1 MENIAGKIE
10 WYHNL
15 YLACLSGASVFLALS
30 VILFIRLDIRGVIG
44 FFTGRQAERGI
55 RELEQNG
62 GKNKESRKHIKPELP
77 KKYIIEKSGEPQ
89 RRKIKNFSEAE
100 ATKRLSEEAEGSK
113 WTVPLYQEM
122 PDFCVER
129 EILLVHT
136 DETII

>member
-15 YLACLSGASVFLALS
+15 YLACLSGAAVFLALS

-89 RRKIKNFSEAE
+89 RIFRRLRRQKGCRRKQRAVNGRFLCIRKCRISA
-100 ATKRLSEEAEGSK
+100 
-113 WTVPLYQEM
+113 
-122 PDFCVER
+122 
-129 EILLVHT
+129 
-136 DETII
+136 